1 MDPPAYDLHT
11 FHRPGLPSLLRD
23 TITDEDIAAVYKYF
37 TVPEDVFAESCP
49 TCDEIAADTGLVVG
63 DGDEYPAGWKL
74 IACRRHAQVL
84 KDQNDDARYV
94 GFEAEVGRQAAERY
108 YQRLREQKDKK
119 KAEAKAEAQAG
130 SIPEK
135 TPTTTTSTSTDEI
148 CPICVDAKAKLTI
161 DCGHSFCAH
170 CITEWQQNYTDE
182 KLADWLDDCPEV
194 LEEYRILK
202 AHLKSRYTCPMC
214 RTYLQHTKLSRREK
228 RAWNDMVK
236 GLPPLVSARSR
247 RGGQNRRRARAGEG
261 LRSEAP
267 SGMPLIR
274 RSRVMGPT
282 RLRV

>member
-49 TCDEIAADTGLVVG
+49 TCDEIAADAGLVVG

-84 KDQNDDARYV
+84 KDQNDDARY
-94 GFEAEVGRQAAERY
+94 AEPQAEP
-108 YQRLREQKDKK
+108 
-119 KAEAKAEAQAG
+119 QAD
-130 SIPEK
+130 SVPEK

-228 RAWNDMVK
+228 RAWNDVVK